1 MGEPED
7 MKTAALGKTKPAVRA
22 VLVFMTGLLVACG
35 QQPSESVEPETAAS
49 PIRTRLLT
57 GEQYSNTI
65 AAVFGEDVA
74 DSVLPP
80 IPPMDRTDGLLA
92 SGTAFVGVTSDQ
104 VSQIQQTGAAIAAR
118 VVDEAHRDFLIPCSP
133 ESVAAADS
141 TCAGLFLSEAGR
153 LLLRRP
159 LEENR
164 LAELVQLADYAA
176 EQTGDFYDGLAL
188 ALEAILISPD
198 FVFIADRAEP
208 DPNAPEQERL
218 DSYSVASRLSF
229 LLWNAPPD
237 DALLQAAES
246 GEIHTPE
253 GLARSVDR
261 MLASARLEDGMRA
274 FFDDLMAFDEFES
287 LAKDPNVYPMVTGTT
302 LEHAREQTLRTVID
316 HLITR
321 EEDYRDLFTTKK
333 TFMSMQLATVYDTP
347 TRQGWVPYEFEE
359 DSPRIGLLTHVSFLA
374 VNSHSVRSSPTLRGK
389 ALRETFLCQKVP
401 DPPPDVDFSAL
412 IEAENART
420 AKERLA
426 AHNLNPSCAGCH
438 LVTDPMGLSL
448 ENFDGAGRFRETENG
463 AELEI
468 AGELDGIFYEDIAG
482 LAHATRNHPKLSSCL
497 VNRLY
502 AYGTGGPVSLRHDRD
517 TLAWFEDRFVANGH
531 KLPALLRD
539 IALSD
544 AFSSVRSVETTGNI
558 EDSFRIKSPAERA
571 SAESGLASVE
581 NQ

>member
-1 MGEPED
+1 
-7 MKTAALGKTKPAVRA
+7 
-22 VLVFMTGLLVACG
+22 
-35 QQPSESVEPETAAS
+35 
-49 PIRTRLLT
+49 
-57 GEQYSNTI
+57 
-65 AAVFGEDVA
+65 
-74 DSVLPP
+74 
-80 IPPMDRTDGLLA
+80 
-92 SGTAFVGVTSDQ
+92 
-104 VSQIQQTGAAIAAR
+104 
-118 VVDEAHRDFLIPCSP
+118 
-133 ESVAAADS
+133 
-141 TCAGLFLSEAGR
+141 
-153 LLLRRP
+153 
-159 LEENR
+159 
-164 LAELVQLADYAA
+164 
-176 EQTGDFYDGLAL
+176 
-188 ALEAILISPD
+188 
-198 FVFIADRAEP
+198 
-208 DPNAPEQERL
+208 
-218 DSYSVASRLSF
+218 
-229 LLWNAPPD
+229 
-237 DALLQAAES
+237 
-246 GEIHTPE
+246 
-253 GLARSVDR
+253 

-274 FFDDLMAFDEFES
+274 FFDDLMTFDEFES

-321 EEDYRDLFTTKK
+321 EADYRDLFTTKN

-359 DSPRIGLLTHVSFLA
+359 DSPRIGLLTHISFLA

-412 IEAENART
+412 LEAENART

-482 LAHATRNHPKLSSCL
+482 LAEATRNHPKLSSCL

-517 TLAWFEDRFVANGH
+517 TLAWFEHRFVVNGY
-531 KLPALLRD
+531 KLPGLLRD
-539 IALSD
+539 IALSG
-544 AFSSVRSVETTGNI
+544 AFSSVRSAETPGNI
-558 EDSFRIKSPAERA
+558 EHSFPIKSPAERA
-571 SAESGLASVE
+571 GAERLASVE